1 MRQFPLWLCILL
13 IPPVSAAFSQ
23 RAKPP
28 GIRTADQQSNQ
39 PLEPPIEMR
48 NRKVNVE
55 QVKQEADELKKLAD
69 GVPAQIEQVA
79 KNQYPK
85 DLNENLKRIER
96 LAKHLRSEVTP

>member
-13 IPPVSAAFSQ
+13 ILPVSAAFSQ

-39 PLEPPIEMR
+39 PVEAPLEMR
-48 NRKVNVE
+48 SRKINVE

-69 GVPAQIEQVA
+69 GVPAQIEQVT

-96 LAKHLRSEVTP
+96 LAKHLRSEVAP